1 MRPASPSLPTML
13 ARKTDDWFRRANS
26 ALLSQIACRPGC
38 SRCCVGLFP
47 ITRLDVHLLQ
57 EGLSHLTHDQRQR
70 IARRAAQQI
79 TALEAAYP
87 SLQSSPSLDGWSDN
101 DIDEATSAFHD
112 LPCPALGEDGL
123 CSLYAH
129 RPLACRSMGIPS
141 RQDGMV
147 NGACDVQTF
156 VPIVRLSSS
165 LAAEEESLA
174 GLEAAALATLPEMS
188 SRGEELMLPYGFVSS
203 GLDGGQ
209 DVQGAN
215 AGP

>member
-1 MRPASPSLPTML
+1 
-13 ARKTDDWFRRANS
+13 
-26 ALLSQIACRPGC
+26 
-38 SRCCVGLFP
+38 
-47 ITRLDVHLLQ
+47 
-57 EGLSHLTHDQRQR
+57 
-70 IARRAAQQI
+70 
-79 TALEAAYP
+79 
-87 SLQSSPSLDGWSDN
+87 
-101 DIDEATSAFHD
+101 
-112 LPCPALGEDGL
+112 
-123 CSLYAH
+123 
-129 RPLACRSMGIPS
+129 
-141 RQDGMV
+141 MV